1 MAPIK
6 NIKVKEA
13 SETEAEYIAI
23 RRLIVSDGS
32 LTDNGDGSATI
43 ETGGGGVSDGD
54 KGDITVSGSG
64 TVWTVDDLASK
75 ATTAALTNHEAD
87 TTSVHGIADTSAL
100 YRAGGTDVAVADGGT
115 GASTAANARTNLGL
129 VIGTDVAAI
138 ASPTFTGTP
147 AAPTASGGTNT
158 TQLATTAFVTTAVAA
173 RTINRQLSW
182 YEDGTLTAATSKG
195 PLRRIDA
202 AVTLT
207 GAYLSIKTAP
217 TGAALIVDIKR
228 STTGPDGTFTTIFS
242 SLPQIAIS
250 AFSGNSTS
258 LSITSLAAGD
268 IVRMDITQIG
278 STIAGASLTVDL
290 NMTAS

>member
-1 MAPIK
+1 M
-6 NIKVKEA
+6 
-13 SETEAEYIAI
+13 TRLDEYSTATPADADQLIAI
-23 RRLIVSDGS
+23 DASD
-32 LTDNGDGSATI
+32 TSAAAA
-43 ETGGGGVSDGD
+43 
-54 KGDITVSGSG
+54 G
-64 TVWTVDDLASK
+64 TVKRFTLLSILTYLANTFASL
-75 ATTAALTNHEAD
+75 AQLTTHEAD
-87 TTSVHGIADTSAL
+87 TTSVHGITDTSTL
-100 YRAGGTDVAVADGGT
+100 YRAGGTDVALADGGT
-115 GASTAANARTNLGL
+115 GASLTDPNADRILFWDDSAG
-129 VIGTDVAAI
+129 A
-138 ASPTFTGTP
+138 
-147 AAPTASGGTNT
+147 
-158 TQLATTAFVTTAVAA
+158 TAFLTPGTGLTITTTTIDVT

-258 LSITSLAAGD
+258 LSITTLAAGD